1 MTYRLRNIAVA
12 VGLAL
17 VAALLTTF
25 YVANYKRHVRQ
36 SESTV
41 KVYVAKR
48 DIPQGTS
55 GVEMI
60 KRHMM
65 VTSDVTER
73 TVVPGY
79 VSSPDQVASLLTH
92 ADDLRRRAGHAP
104 PVRVARPA
112 GHPLAAARHAARAL
126 ASRARPTSCSRA
138 RSATATTSTWW
149 RTSRPAS
156 CATCFAVRVRRTR
169 TCSSSTRRRTGSD
182 PSKVGSGN
190 ASVGDR
196 RQRPPRGPEGLL
208 RSPERRRLDAP
219 AAPGRQRDRH
229 AVRRRGQ
236 RVDPARQRQPGQR
249 SVTSQGAEDERYN
262 REPAHAHLLHR

>member
-48 DIPQGTS
+48 DVPQGTS
-55 GVEMI
+55 GAELI
-60 KRHMM
+60 KRHLM

-79 VSSPDQVASLLTH
+79 VSSPEQVASLLTTQTIF
-92 ADDLRRRAGHAP
+92 AGEQITLRRFASHAQQGI
-104 PVRVARPA
+104 RSQLH
-112 GHPLAAARHAARAL
+112 GTLRAL
-126 ASRARPTSCSRA
+126 SLPG
-138 RSATATTSTWW
+138 TTDQLLAGTLKDGDHVDVLANLK
-149 RTSRPAS
+149 TGS
-156 CATCFAVRVRRTR
+156 CATCFAVRVIARNLLVLHAP
-169 TCSSSTRRRTGSD
+169 STGPD

-190 ASVGDR
+190 ASAVLAVSDR
-196 RQRPPRGPEGLL
+196 REGQKVFFALQNAAGWTLQLRPVANATDTPYDVESGVSVL
-208 RSPERRRLDAP
+208 RDNVTP
-219 AAPGRQRDRH
+219 ANLSHFAGSGR
-229 AVRRRGQ
+229 
-236 RVDPARQRQPGQR
+236 
-249 SVTSQGAEDERYN
+249 
-262 REPAHAHLLHR
+262 